1 MSAPTRKMRV
11 APGEHGRTLQEFI
24 VQRLG
29 LSRGQAKRLIDDRCI
44 FINQQRVW
52 MARHE
57 LMVDDTVEVIHAVR
71 ERDVAQSAPRAVRI
85 LHEDDDY
92 LIVDK
97 PAGYVANGGDSVEA
111 FLQQQ
116 LGKPALQAVHR
127 LDRETSGCL
136 LFAFNQEAVDAMIE
150 VFQQREV
157 LKVYLAI
164 VRGFVPVGLHRIDAP
179 IEGQSA
185 LTHVKV
191 RKSTDVAS
199 LVELRLDTG
208 RTHQIRRHL
217 SGVAHPL
224 VGDKQYETR
233 EVRSEALRRVPRQM
247 LHALRLGFKHPRS
260 GVEVQAEA
268 PIPADFRDTM
278 KALRLG

>member
-57 LMVDDTVEVIHAVR
+57 MMVDDTVEVIHAVR
-71 ERDVAQSAPRAVRI
+71 ERDVAQNAPRAVRI

-97 PAGYVANGGDSVEA
+97 PAGYVANGEDSVET
-111 FLQQQ
+111 FLQAQ
-116 LGKPALQAVHR
+116 LEKPALQAVHR

-136 LFAFNQEAVDAMIE
+136 LFAFSQEAFDLMVE
-150 VFQQREV
+150 VFQKREV
-157 LKVYLAI
+157 LKAYLAI
-164 VRGFVPVGLHRIDAP
+164 VRGFVPVGLHRIDTP
-179 IEGQSA
+179 IESQPA

-191 RKSTDVAS
+191 RKSTDIAS
-199 LVELRLDTG
+199 LIELRLDTG

-233 EVRSEALRRVPRQM
+233 EVKSEALRRVPRQM
-247 LHALRLGFKHPRS
+247 LHALRLGFKHPRT

-268 PIPADFRDTM
+268 PIPADFRETM